1 MKTKAEYLARAEAA
15 IAEHPNA
22 ALAYQ
27 VRDPRLLAMLESMA
41 TMLAMHSM
49 EQDVAAMEP
58 WTKARDVTVLADAAA
73 KGVLPFCT
81 PTRVS
86 LTVQNVTPTAFDVAT
101 GRRLLDQQGRVY
113 TVTVGATVAA
123 NGTATVEAVQRT
135 ETILSHTVAVR
146 QPFYRI
152 DIPSP
157 GIGYIAGVQMT
168 DDQGNVFRYTPEFT
182 NVEIGERIFHLESD
196 ESRSLAVV
204 FGAQS
209 VGGYQPS
216 VGEVMNVVIAVS
228 EGDIALSSGA
238 SFVFEYATTVHESGA
253 KISLAAILAP
263 GAAPVDI
270 NTLREI
276 TSYPSLYDTSAVYLA
291 NFDFLIRRTLA
302 PFRFLSVWNEQREEE
317 VRGASLDSMN
327 ALFIAARK
335 DGVDDA
341 TLRADIERIVMAADN
356 SYRIRWVAVQE
367 LEVPVTVVL
376 SVPDVYDRLAI
387 ARQAR
392 EIILEQYGRDSTWAK
407 RGSGR
412 VLYRRITSLLQ
423 SRIEASRAEDADI
436 VVTVADEATLLPETY
451 RYVSTAS
458 LSITV
463 ENTQ

>member
-1 MKTKAEYLARAEAA
+1 
-15 IAEHPNA
+15 
-22 ALAYQ
+22 
-27 VRDPRLLAMLESMA
+27 
-41 TMLAMHSM
+41 
-49 EQDVAAMEP
+49 
-58 WTKARDVTVLADAAA
+58 
-73 KGVLPFCT
+73 
-81 PTRVS
+81 
-86 LTVQNVTPTAFDVAT
+86 
-101 GRRLLDQQGRVY
+101 
-113 TVTVGATVAA
+113 
-123 NGTATVEAVQRT
+123 
-135 ETILSHTVAVR
+135 
-146 QPFYRI
+146 
-152 DIPSP
+152 
-157 GIGYIAGVQMT
+157 
-168 DDQGNVFRYTPEFT
+168 
-182 NVEIGERIFHLESD
+182 
-196 ESRSLAVV
+196 
-204 FGAQS
+204 
-209 VGGYQPS
+209 
-216 VGEVMNVVIAVS
+216 
-228 EGDIALSSGA
+228 
-238 SFVFEYATTVHESGA
+238 
-253 KISLAAILAP
+253 
-263 GAAPVDI
+263 
-270 NTLREI
+270 
-276 TSYPSLYDTSAVYLA
+276 
-291 NFDFLIRRTLA
+291 
-302 PFRFLSVWNEQREEE
+302 
-317 VRGASLDSMN
+317 MN